1 MVNQIAAGEVVIQ
14 PCSVLKEL
22 IENSIDAGATKID
35 VQFYGSGADQLE
47 VHDNG
52 MGMNAE
58 DLQLCIE
65 PHATS
70 KITSVEDLYQVMSCG
85 FRGEALAS
93 IAEVSSFEITS
104 KTDSTE
110 NATIISNKSGKIEI
124 SDAARGNGTSV
135 VIKNLFHNVPVRRR
149 FLKSDR
155 AETGNNL
162 DILRKLAISRPW
174 VGISV
179 KHDDKICF
187 ECDEDQ
193 SLAERTKTLDVFEK
207 KSEFLEIDYE
217 RDNIKV
223 TGICVAPPQHY
234 GNAKK
239 IQLYI
244 NRRPIKD
251 KALTQ
256 AFVKAYS
263 SYIPERRYPGAIIF
277 LEMPANDV
285 DVNIHPTKSEVRF
298 HRSEDVFKVLYASI
312 RNVLVDS
319 AQVEDACESTPL
331 VYKKSGMI
339 RTVPMNR
346 SYGGIHE
353 KGEQKPF
360 LEKSFL
366 EPEKAYSSYSSSDS
380 SHQAQN
386 FANNSQNEQ
395 AVPEPPL
402 AEETE
407 MVKSF
412 SVDSMPNCFQLLNRF
427 IVVEA
432 DDHFEIMD
440 QHAVHER
447 VLFNQ
452 LHYDQTDKKFE
463 TQQLLAP
470 TSLPYPTELHEI
482 SDDVKSDFESMGYE
496 LDWQEENATLLIQGI
511 PDFLSASKATIIL
524 EEILNELIDG
534 VLPQKDDLKKHILH
548 STACRAA
555 IKAGDAL
562 STEELHNIV
571 AATLSMDDTQGCCPH
586 GRNSSWRIS
595 IEEANTMFNR

>member
-35 VQFYGSGADQLE
+35 VLFYGSGADQLE

-52 MGMNAE
+52 MGMSSE
-58 DLQLCIE
+58 DLHLCIE

-70 KITSVEDLYQVMSCG
+70 KITSVDDLYQVMSCG

-93 IAEVSSFEITS
+93 IAEVSAFEITS
-104 KTDSTE
+104 KVRTSK
-110 NATIISNKSGKIEI
+110 NASEISNKSGQIKVI
-124 SDAARGNGTSV
+124 DAARGTGTSV

-149 FLKSDR
+149 FLKTDR

-162 DILRKLAISRPW
+162 DILRKLALSRPW

-187 ECDEDQ
+187 ECEEDQ
-193 SLAERTKTLDVFEK
+193 TLAERTKSLEVFEK
-207 KSEFLEIDYE
+207 KSQFLEVEYE
-217 RDNIKV
+217 KDKIKV
-223 TGICVAPPQHY
+223 SGICVAPPQHH

-256 AFVKAYS
+256 ALVRAYS
-263 SYIPERRYPGAIIF
+263 SYIPERRFPGAIIF
-277 LEMPANDV
+277 LEMPAIDV

-298 HRSEDVFKVLYASI
+298 HRSEEVFKVLYAAVRS
-312 RNVLVDS
+312 VLVDS
-319 AQVEDACESTPL
+319 AQVDDACDTTPL
-331 VYKKSGMI
+331 VYKKTGMI

-346 SYGGIHE
+346 SYGGVHE
-353 KGEQKPF
+353 KGEQQPF

-366 EPEKAYSSYSSSDS
+366 EPEKAY
-380 SHQAQN
+380 N
-386 FANNSQNEQ
+386 ANNSNGFSGSHQNFPNESQ
-395 AVPEPPL
+395 SNQTITESQFK
-402 AEETE
+402 ETE
-407 MVKSF
+407 TVKSF
-412 SVDSMPNCFQLLNRF
+412 SVDTMPKCFQLLNRF

-432 DDHFEIMD
+432 DDHFEILD

-447 VLFNQ
+447 VLFNHL
-452 LHYDQTDKKFE
+452 LHDE
-463 TQQLLAP
+463 TGKEFKTQHLLVP
-470 TSLPYPTELHEI
+470 TSLPFPTELHDV
-482 SDDVKSDFESMGYE
+482 SNDVKNDFESMGFE
-496 LDWQEENATLLIQGI
+496 LNWQEENASLLILGI
-511 PDFLSASKATIIL
+511 PDFLSASKAAIIL
-524 EEILNELIDG
+524 EEILTELTDG
-534 VLPQKDDLKKHILH
+534 VLPQKDELKKHILH

-562 STEELHNIV
+562 STEELNNIV
-571 AATLSMDDTQGCCPH
+571 SATLSMDDTQGCCPH

-595 IEEANTMFNR
+595 IEEANLMFNR